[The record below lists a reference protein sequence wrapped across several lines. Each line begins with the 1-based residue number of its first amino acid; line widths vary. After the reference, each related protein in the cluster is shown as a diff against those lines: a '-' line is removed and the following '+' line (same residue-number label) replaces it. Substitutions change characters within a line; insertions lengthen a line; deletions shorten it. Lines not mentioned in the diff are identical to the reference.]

1 MITEDY
7 VSFETAKLLKEKGF
21 DWECRTRKFY
31 PEPEYDAESPNGVF
45 APTLQMA
52 MKWLRKVHNIHIAV
66 IVAYHHIPRRYEA
79 HIMKLEN
86 IDDFIL
92 HQQVDFASYEEA
104 CEEAI
109 KYCLENLI

>member
-1 MITEDY
+1 MEI
-7 VSFETAKLLKEKGF
+7 LPHGLKHGGQI
-21 DWECRTRKFY
+21 
-31 PEPEYDAESPNGVF
+31 N
-45 APTLQMA
+45 APTLQLA
-52 MKWLRKVHNIHIAV
+52 MKWIRKVYNIHVTA

-104 CEEAI
+104 CEAAI